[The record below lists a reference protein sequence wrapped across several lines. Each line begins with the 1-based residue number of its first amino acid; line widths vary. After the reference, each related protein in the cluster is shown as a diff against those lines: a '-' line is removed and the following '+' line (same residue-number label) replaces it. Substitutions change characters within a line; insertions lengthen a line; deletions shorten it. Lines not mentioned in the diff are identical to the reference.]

1 MGGESLE
8 HRITDIHCPQCG
20 APADFDIVKQMYVCG
35 HCGGTVGISEAQK
48 EKQGFRKLQREKL
61 KNSVKKYR
69 LFSTSCSGCG
79 AEVVFEE
86 NEALSGCPFCG
97 RSLVRTEYLSSK
109 NMPESVVP
117 FGITQKEAEERLEE
131 WCRKN
136 RGKQE
141 AKQLLPLISE
151 LKGFYL
157 PYEMVRGPVHMRASR
172 MDAESVYRCEGFME
186 NAFVNCS
193 KQLDNLLLDG
203 MEPFDLNGL
212 TEFEFGYVAGH
223 HVKTPDIN
231 GKDLEQR
238 VCQEVEECYTPAVR
252 KTLETKAVSIKAS
265 AESAITM
272 PVLLPVYY
280 ICKGDLMAAVNGQ
293 TGKVSVRALKESH
306 YYFLPWWLK
315 AIIATLVMSGAAFGA
330 MYLFGMNLG
339 GSLLITAVLA
349 FYFFIVLLCYY
360 SDTTKNSFSVE
371 AGREIYTSGDAT
383 FHRERGKLV
392 QSDEIL
398 ERKTVPPV
406 FFSRINGEDQPVEMR
421 FTTPSRV
428 IRMILLSIVALFLPV
443 IIALFLTGFDFQK
456 INLGGSAVWFCI
468 AVPVVPIYL
477 LKFGIVELHDRP
489 WIYILSK
496 DGKKKRYRPK
506 PNADDV
512 KDVVFGFL
520 RALIIPPISLAVWF
534 GILSFCVM
542 VYLTAGGT

>member
-1 MGGESLE
+1 ME
-8 HRITDIHCPQCG
+8 HRITDIHCPQCA
-20 APADFDIVKQMYVCG
+20 APADFDIVRQMYVCG

-109 NMPESVVP
+109 NIPESVIP
-117 FGITQKEAEERLEE
+117 FGITQKEARERLED

-193 KQLDNLLLDG
+193 RQLDNLLLDG

-238 VCQEVEECYTPAVR
+238 VCQEVEECYTPSVR

-306 YYFLPWWLK
+306 YYFLPWWLV
-315 AIIATLVMSGAAFGA
+315 A
-330 MYLFGMNLG
+330 
-339 GSLLITAVLA
+339 
-349 FYFFIVLLCYY
+349 
-360 SDTTKNSFSVE
+360 
-371 AGREIYTSGDAT
+371 
-383 FHRERGKLV
+383 
-392 QSDEIL
+392 QSDLCDAGNKRRCVRRDVSVWNEPW
-398 ERKTVPPV
+398 RKPYDHCDAG
-406 FFSRINGEDQPVEMR
+406 FR
-421 FTTPSRV
+421 FLCGLT
-428 IRMILLSIVALFLPV
+428 LP
-443 IIALFLTGFDFQK
+443 LQ
-456 INLGGSAVWFCI
+456 
-468 AVPVVPIYL
+468 
-477 LKFGIVELHDRP
+477 
-489 WIYILSK
+489 
-496 DGKKKRYRPK
+496 
-506 PNADDV
+506 
-512 KDVVFGFL
+512 
-520 RALIIPPISLAVWF
+520 
-534 GILSFCVM
+534 
-542 VYLTAGGT
+542 